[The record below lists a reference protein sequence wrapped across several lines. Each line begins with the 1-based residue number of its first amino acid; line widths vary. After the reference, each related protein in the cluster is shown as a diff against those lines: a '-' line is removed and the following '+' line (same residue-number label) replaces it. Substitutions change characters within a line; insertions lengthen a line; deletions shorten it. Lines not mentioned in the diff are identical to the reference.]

1 MEQLN
6 KILSPDND
14 RWLRQHIDTHG
25 RAPVILLIGNIAN
38 NGYNNAK
45 LLSEAGFDCDVICYD
60 YYHMM
65 GCPEWEDADL
75 CGRLN
80 DDFRPN
86 WTSMDLGG
94 FERPEWFAQGP
105 LKTCIDYLCAKRDNA
120 PTKPEH
126 WRRLLIY
133 SRCIS
138 PRNIKD
144 LLNLLGPLTK
154 QAYWR
159 LINSLPRLLV
169 RALSLFARQA
179 KRVFRR
185 HTLASVLDPG
195 FQSRADALIT
205 EFSRQ
210 FPARSDKLQMDDLY
224 PYGHMFREW
233 SRLFNHYDII
243 IGFATDPF
251 LPLLSGRSYF
261 AIEHGTLRTIPFDK
275 NGQGRRTALAYNQA
289 QHCFVT
295 NFDCAGS
302 AEVLAPSRFSLMN
315 HPYDEDRGQ
324 TISGGTQLRDQLS
337 QELDAD
343 FLIFHPTR
351 HDWVEGTGF
360 ADKKNEVLLLAFAEL
375 RARGWRVGLVACEW
389 GANVSD
395 SKHLL
400 RSRGCSRHVQW
411 IKPLAITPFERMCSA
426 CDVVADQFK
435 LGAFGGVVFKAMA
448 TGAPILTYLNEV
460 QLKKQYVECPP
471 VINCTSADEVI
482 MRLTALLNDRIA
494 LKVISEETR
503 RWIKRFHGKKETINA
518 QVDQFRIHHQAP
530 KQTISSNS
538 SLKAEMVVSN

>member
-14 RWLRQHIDTHG
+14 RWFRQYIDTHG

-75 CGRLN
+75 SGRLN

-105 LKTCIDYLCAKRDNA
+105 LKTCIDYLCARRDNA
-120 PTKPEH
+120 PTKSEH
-126 WRRLLIY
+126 WRRLLIH

-144 LLNLLGPLTK
+144 LLTLLEPLMR
-154 QAYWR
+154 QAYGS

-169 RALSLFARQA
+169 RALSLLVRQA
-179 KRVFRR
+179 KKLFRR
-185 HTLASVLDPG
+185 HSLTVVLDPA
-195 FQSRADALIT
+195 FQNRADALIT
-205 EFSRQ
+205 EFVRR
-210 FPARSDKLQMDDLY
+210 FPERSDKLQMDDVY
-224 PYGHMFREW
+224 PYCQMFQEW
-233 SRLFNHYDII
+233 CRLFNHYDII

-251 LPLLSGRSYF
+251 LPMLSGRSYF

-295 NFDCAGS
+295 NFDCVDA
-302 AEVLAPSRFSLMN
+302 ANKLAPGRNTLIN
-315 HPYDEDRGQ
+315 HPYNEEHGL
-324 TISGGTQLRDQLS
+324 SVVGVEALRARLLL
-337 QELDAD
+337 ELDCD
-343 FLIFHPTR
+343 FLLFHPTR
-351 HDWVEGTGF
+351 QDWVHGTGY
-360 ADKKNEVLLLAFAEL
+360 ADKLNEVFLLAFGAL
-375 RARGWRVGLVACEW
+375 RQSGLRVGLVICSW
-389 GANVSD
+389 GSNVAQSR
-395 SKHLL
+395 KLL
-400 RSRGCSRHVQW
+400 ADLGCSANIRW
-411 IKPLAITPFERMCSA
+411 TSPMAITSFERMCKA
-426 CDVVADQFK
+426 CDVVVDQFK

-448 TGAPILTYLNEV
+448 VGAPIVTYLNEA
-460 QLKKQYVECPP
+460 LIARQYCEIPP
-471 VINCTSADEVI
+471 VINCKTTADIEV
-482 MRLTALLNDRIA
+482 AIA
-494 LKVISEETR
+494 EFMKDPVKLDHIRQQSREWISR
-503 RWIKRFHGKKETINA
+503 HHGNRETINK
-518 QVDQFRIHHQAP
+518 QVDQFRHHLPIPSDSTEAVGNR
-530 KQTISSNS
+530 T
-538 SLKAEMVVSN
+538 